1 MNDGLIDAFGHNAW
15 ANDLVLNTCQA
26 LSDEQLDATVTGTFG
41 SIIETLR
48 HIVSSEASYY
58 RRLSGDT
65 PEWYSEELESA
76 NVETLA
82 THAADLARRW
92 ARYLATPFDAERT
105 FAIPWDDDI
114 DRDVPAGVVLVQAL
128 HHAGE
133 HRTQVCTTLT
143 AVGVP
148 PLELGVWEYAAD
160 TNRAPQRA
168 GKAE

>member
-1 MNDGLIDAFGHNAW
+1 MNDGLIDAFRHSAW
-15 ANDLVLNTCQA
+15 TTDLVLNACRE

-41 SIIETLR
+41 SVIETLR

-76 NVETLA
+76 DVATLA
-82 THAADLARRW
+82 EHASDLAGRW
-92 ARYLATPFDAERT
+92 QRFLATPFDAERT
-105 FAIPWDDDI
+105 FVIHWEDGY

-143 AVGVP
+143 AIGVP

-160 TNRAPQRA
+160 TNRASRRA
-168 GKAE
+168 